1 MDRITKNLLEDFLM
15 QFEIKSESE
24 SLDFEKFC
32 NYSVL
37 KNEFNNEFETEDIST
52 GGNQGIDGLG
62 IIVNNQ
68 FVNTVQEAEDIIK
81 DAKLLEVIFV
91 FIQSKTSSKFEGSEI
106 GNFIFSIK
114 DFFSETPSTV
124 NTEEIKEKF
133 AITQILFD
141 NFSLMTKGNP
151 LCKLYYITTGKW
163 VDDKSL
169 EAVINTNVKELK
181 ELNLFDDVLFNPC
194 DAPKIQKLYRKTS
207 EEVTT
212 EFSFDEMVTLP
223 KINDVDEAYLGI
235 VKFEEYKKIITDEN
249 ENIKNIFYDNVRDYL
264 GENSVN
270 KKIDQT
276 LKDKKFDIFSILNN
290 GVTIVADK
298 KNSSK
303 GKLFS
308 ISNYQIVNGCQT
320 SHTLFNNKDL
330 NDIQKIT
337 IPVKL
342 IITQNEDIKSNITI
356 ATNSQTEIKEDQ
368 LVAFSDFQK
377 NLEQY
382 YKSFKD
388 DNKLFY
394 ERRTGQYNSEQGV
407 TKTKIVT
414 IKNQIKT
421 FASMFL
427 DMPHMASG
435 YYGRL
440 YKDVK
445 DKIFKNDHK
454 FNLYYTSS
462 LAIYKIE
469 KFIRNG
475 NIDRKYNK
483 ARYHILMLFR
493 MTNQSEALPE
503 FNSKKAEEYS
513 DDLVNILIDEENLLS
528 AFNSAIEVINNSNID
543 INNQKLLYQKNTTDL
558 LISEYNKKNIKL

>member
-1 MDRITKNLLEDFLM
+1 MDRITKNLLEDFLT
-15 QFEIKSESE
+15 QFEIKPESD

-32 NYSVL
+32 NYFVL
-37 KNEFNNEFETEDIST
+37 KNEFNNEFEIEDVST
-52 GGNQGIDGLG
+52 GKNSQGIDGLG

-68 FVNTVQEAEDIIK
+68 FVNTVQEVEDIIRE
-81 DAKLLEVIFV
+81 AKLLEIIFV

-114 DFFSETPSTV
+114 DFFSENPSTV
-124 NTEEIKEKF
+124 KTEEMKEKF
-133 AITQILFD
+133 AITQVLFK
-141 NFSLMTKGNP
+141 NFKLMTRGNP
-151 LCKLYYITTGKW
+151 VCKLYYITTGQW
-163 VDDKSL
+163 VEEVSL
-169 EAVINTNVKELK
+169 GAVIKSNVKELK
-181 ELNLFDDVLFNPC
+181 DLNIFEDVLFNPC
-194 DAPKIQKLYRKTS
+194 DALKIQKLYRKTS

-212 EFSFDEMVTLP
+212 EFLFDEMVTLP
-223 KINDVDEAYLGI
+223 KIKDVDEAYLGI
-235 VKFEEYKKIITDEN
+235 IKFEEYKKIITDEN

-264 GENSVN
+264 GENLVN

-276 LKDKKFDIFSILNN
+276 LKDKRFDLFSILNN
-290 GVTIVADK
+290 GITIVADK

-320 SHTLFNNKDL
+320 SHTLFKNKDL
-330 NDIQKIT
+330 AGVGEIT

-377 NLEQY
+377 NLELY

-388 DNKLFY
+388 DNRLFY

-407 TKTKIVT
+407 VKTKIVT

-427 DMPHMASG
+427 DVPHMASG

-445 DKIFKNDHK
+445 DKIFKNTHK
-454 FNLYYTSS
+454 FNPYYVSS

-475 NIDRKYNK
+475 SIDRKYNK
-483 ARYHILMLFR
+483 ARYHILMLLR
-493 MTNQSEALPE
+493 MTSQSESLPYFDTKKCE
-503 FNSKKAEEYS
+503 DYCDNIVKILNDENSLLKAFKT
-513 DDLVNILIDEENLLS
+513 VIKIID
-528 AFNSAIEVINNSNID
+528 NSGID
-543 INNQKLLYQKNTTDL
+543 IYNQKLLYQKNTTDL
-558 LISEYNKKNIKL
+558 LISEYKKIKK

>member
-1 MDRITKNLLEDFLM
+1 MDRITKNLLEDFLK

-24 SLDFEKFC
+24 YIDFEKFC
-32 NYSVL
+32 NYSVI
-37 KNEFNNEFETEDIST
+37 KNEFNNEFEIEDIST
-52 GGNQGIDGLG
+52 GENQGIDGLA

-68 FVNTVQEAEDIIK
+68 FVGTTQEVEDLIK
-81 DAKLLEVIFV
+81 EARILEVNFV
-91 FIQSKTSSKFEGSEI
+91 FIQSKTSAKFEGSEI
-106 GNFIFSIK
+106 GNFIFSVK
-114 DFFSETPSTV
+114 DFFSEKPRLKMTSKV
-124 NTEEIKEKF
+124 KEKF
-133 AITQILFD
+133 DITQRLFK

-151 LCKLYYITTGKW
+151 SCKLHYVTTGKW
-163 VDDKSL
+163 SDDQNLK
-169 EAVINTNVKELK
+169 AVIDTNINELK
-181 ELNLFDDVLFNPC
+181 DLKLFNEDEVIFIPC
-194 DAPKIQKLYRKTS
+194 DAQKIQKLYRKTS

-223 KINDVDEAYLGI
+223 RISDIEEAYLGVI
-235 VKFEEYKKIITDEN
+235 KFEEYKKIITDEN
-249 ENIKNIFYDNVRDYL
+249 GNIQNIFYDNVRDYL
-264 GENSVN
+264 GENLVN
-270 KKIDQT
+270 QKMDET
-276 LKDKKFDIFSILNN
+276 LKNKKFDIFAILNN
-290 GVTIVADK
+290 GITIVADK

-308 ISNYQIVNGCQT
+308 ISNYQVVNGCQT

-330 NDIQKIT
+330 DGMNEIT

-342 IITQNEDIKSNITI
+342 IITQNEDIKSSITI
-356 ATNSQTEIKEDQ
+356 ATNSQTAIKEEQ

-394 ERRTGQYNSEQGV
+394 ERRTGQYNTEQGV

-427 DMPHMASG
+427 DVPHLASG
-435 YYGRL
+435 YYGKL

-445 DKIFKNDHK
+445 EQIFKKDHK
-454 FNLYYTSS
+454 HNPYYLSS
-462 LAIYKIE
+462 LGIYKFE
-469 KFIRNG
+469 KFTRAG
-475 NIDRKYNK
+475 SIDRKYNK

-493 MTNQSEALPE
+493 MANQPNKPPE
-503 FNSKKAEEYS
+503 FNSRSMEDY
-513 DDLVNILIDEENLLS
+513 
-528 AFNSAIEVINNSNID
+528 
-543 INNQKLLYQKNTTDL
+543 
-558 LISEYNKKNIKL
+558 